1 MKSAKPSDWKT
12 KELPLK
18 RTTIH
23 LDRTF
28 SSQEMQHIHRGVIPE
43 QMEDKWFIFWKD
55 DSLFFHRSWTGY
67 CIYVVRFTTKAD
79 NFMMIEADVN
89 RDPEQ
94 YNETNDE
101 NDIEMIS
108 CLVDVV
114 LLHKEANFPNSEP
127 SSERQALKDWSQVG
141 RAMLGQYPDDE

>member
-28 SSQEMQHIHRGVIPE
+28 SLQEMKHIRKGVIPE
-43 QMEDKWFIFWKD
+43 QMEDKWFIYWKD
-55 DSLFFHRSWTGY
+55 GNLFFHRSWTGF
-67 CIYVVRFTTKAD
+67 CIYVVRFVAKAD

-89 RDPEQ
+89 RNPKQ
-94 YNETNDE
+94 YDETNNE
-101 NDIEMIS
+101 NDAEITVRS
-108 CLVDVV
+108 
-114 LLHKEANFPNSEP
+114 FPG
-127 SSERQALKDWSQVG
+127 SSG
-141 RAMLGQYPDDE
+141 RGLPFLPPHLPGPFP